1 MVRAGATVTRSKP
14 ETSLQARIVEALEDI
29 GFLVIRVHS
38 GTVKVKRGWMHLGPE
53 GFPDLLVVGQRFLEV
68 KTDDGELT
76 LAQRTMHARI
86 RRAGELV
93 SVVRTPAEAIRAVRS
108 GRIREG
114 QA

>member
-1 MVRAGATVTRSKP
+1 MVTRSKP
-14 ETSLQARIVEALEDI
+14 ETSLQARIVEALELA

-68 KTDDGELT
+68 KTDSGDPTPEQ
-76 LAQRTMHARI
+76 LAMHDRI

-93 SVVRTPAEAIRAVRS
+93 AVVRTPAEAIRAVSS

-114 QA
+114 QAS